1 MYMADDDREL
11 ALAAASG
18 DRAAFAALLDHHY
31 DGLFRLCFRLTGRRE
46 TAEDL
51 TQDICLALPAKLQNF
66 RGEAK
71 LTTWLYRVAVNAA
84 HDRRRR
90 AATRVKSAEGWGHWE
105 ANRRAVAE
113 HATENLEWLQ
123 RAMGT
128 LPEQLRDTA
137 ALVLGDEMTHAEA
150 AQVLGISEGTVSWR
164 LSEIRKRLR
173 AMWEEELS
181 S

>member
-18 DRAAFAALLDHHY
+18 DRAAFAALLDRHY

-51 TQDICLALPAKLQNF
+51 TQDVCLALPAKLRNF

-90 AATRVKSAEGWGHWE
+90 AATRMKSAEGWGHWE
-105 ANRRAVAE
+105 LNRRAVAE
-113 HATENLEWLQ
+113 HSAENLDWLR
-123 RAMGT
+123 RAMGA
-128 LPEQLRDTA
+128 LPDELRDTA

-150 AQVLGISEGTVSWR
+150 AVVLGISEGTVSWR

-173 AMWEEELS
+173 AKREEELRT
-181 S
+181 